1 MKWSKTISFARPL
14 RNVQVARA
22 SCAPSTTETGQP
34 SSSDLDQAYERGRRD
49 GERALSE
56 QLLQQRAEMA
66 ELQRGVLDVLRRIV
80 PQVVKETETTLI
92 RLALES
98 AQKLVADMPISAEMI
113 EAVVRNAL
121 RQVEDT
127 SEITVQL
134 HPADLALLQKNDSS
148 LLKDFS
154 GGNALRFA
162 SSSEV
167 SRGGCLVQT
176 RFGTIDARRE
186 TKLEA
191 LQRTLSV

>member
-1 MKWSKTISFARPL
+1 
-14 RNVQVARA
+14 
-22 SCAPSTTETGQP
+22 
-34 SSSDLDQAYERGRRD
+34 
-49 GERALSE
+49 
-56 QLLQQRAEMA
+56 MA
-66 ELQRGVLDVLRRIV
+66 ELQRSVLDALRRTV

-98 AQKLVADMPISAEMI
+98 AQKLVADMPINAEMI

-127 SEITVQL
+127 SEITIQL
-134 HPADLALLQKNDSS
+134 HPEDLALLQKNDSS

-154 GGNALRFA
+154 GGGTLRFA
-162 SSSEV
+162 QSLEV